1 MFVML
6 VAVAFASS
14 AQSQSS
20 LHHSIE
26 QTRFTAEDT
35 GAQSPVEIPH
45 EVMTI
50 LAADDAVKRQMA
62 NQEPTMADLPQARF
76 SASKIRLG
84 PPKTVGLIVQA
95 TGPLAG
101 GNVSAFWVF
110 IQLDGTWKQALM
122 VPAHDL
128 IVMQTRSNGYRNLEA
143 SATTCCK
150 ITTARFRFD
159 GREYKRYL
167 SRVEDIK

>member
-1 MFVML
+1 MPFLLSLFVML

-35 GAQSPVEIPH
+35 GVQSPVEIPH

-62 NQEPTMADLPQARF
+62 NQEPTMADLPQAWF

-84 PPKTVGLIVQA
+84 PPKTVGLSCRPM
-95 TGPLAG
+95 GHLP
-101 GNVSAFWVF
+101 
-110 IQLDGTWKQALM
+110 
-122 VPAHDL
+122 
-128 IVMQTRSNGYRNLEA
+128 
-143 SATTCCK
+143 
-150 ITTARFRFD
+150 
-159 GREYKRYL
+159 
-167 SRVEDIK
+167 VET